1 MRLAKR
7 FGFFYKILFIEAAII
22 FSVCAIFYSQFQ
34 SAKSDVINKAV
45 LTSEFIGEEA
55 ANFIIHTKNPTS
67 AEFHAFLRS
76 KHGQNGVFK
85 LFNVTPTSFRVMFT
99 KEYGNGR
106 GADFSFEKGYGIRDA
121 GKVFSVSVPFLPG
134 ADGTP
139 YGFVTINSSKGM
151 IMRQV
156 IENNFLLYI
165 ALFIVLNNQV
175 FILRYYASRKRKDIV
190 NKNYVK
196 PYLKQHSIGALKV
209 MRKILDEIVEDHPD
223 DAPRKK
229 VPKTDDETGK
239 GTGSKK
245 IVSISQFLSRERQ

>member
-22 FSVCAIFYSQFQ
+22 FFVCAIFYSQFQ

-45 LTSEFIGEEA
+45 MTSEFIGKEA
-55 ANFIIHTKNPTS
+55 ANFIIHTTDPTS
-67 AEFHAFLRS
+67 AGFYAFLRS

-85 LFNVTPTSFRVMFT
+85 LFDVTPSSFRVMFT
-99 KEYGNGR
+99 KEYGNGQE
-106 GADFSFEKGYGIRDA
+106 ADFYSEKGYGIRDA
-121 GKVFSVSVPFLPG
+121 RGVFSVSIPFLPG
-134 ADGTP
+134 ADGVP
-139 YGFVTINSSKGM
+139 YGFVTINSSKRM
-151 IMRQV
+151 IVRQV
-156 IENNFLLYI
+156 IENNFLLYM

-175 FILRYYASRKRKDIV
+175 FILRHYSSRKRKDIV

-223 DAPRKK
+223 EPRKK
-229 VPKTDDETGK
+229 IPQTDDETGK

-245 IVSISQFLSRERQ
+245 IVSISPFLSRDRQ

>member
-1 MRLAKR
+1 MRLAQR

-55 ANFIIHTKNPTS
+55 ANFIIHTTDPKS

-106 GADFSFEKGYGIRDA
+106 EADFYFEKGYGIRDA
-121 GKVFSVSVPFLPG
+121 GNVFSVSVPFLPG

-139 YGFVTINSSKGM
+139 YGFVTIDSSKGM

-175 FILRYYASRKRKDIV
+175 FILHYYVSRKRKDIV

-223 DAPRKK
+223 EPRKK
-229 VPKTDDETGK
+229 IPKTDDETGR

-245 IVSISQFLSRERQ
+245 IVSISQFLSRDRR